1 MTKYKLSEISE
12 IKNGKKIRSREGSIP
27 IYGSNGQI
35 GVTNQANSPKNSI
48 IIGRVGAN
56 VGSVFF
62 SENQSWISDNAMYLS
77 SDTNKVDSIYLFYY
91 LKNLDLNRLAHGSAQ
106 PLINQKI
113 LNNLELD
120 LPCLKDQKKTSTRIA
135 LFDKKIEL
143 NNKINANL
151 FDLAQTIFEKKF
163 SYEGKIPLSNYF
175 LPKRGKNLLKRDVID
190 GSVPVVAGG
199 LKPAAYHN
207 SSNTK
212 APVIT
217 ISASGAN
224 AGYVQIWGKNVW
236 SSDSS
241 YIDSSVSQNIY
252 FWFLFLKSKQKQI
265 FDSQTGS
272 AQPHIYPKHVGNIL
286 VPVLHENEVRNFN
299 KMLIPIFQRIF
310 QNEDEN
316 LNLQNIKTNLLDRYF
331 S

>member
-56 VGSVFF
+56 AGSVFF

-151 FDLAQTIFEKKF
+151 
-163 SYEGKIPLSNYF
+163 
-175 LPKRGKNLLKRDVID
+175 
-190 GSVPVVAGG
+190 VA
-199 LKPAAYHN
+199 
-207 SSNTK
+207 
-212 APVIT
+212 
-217 ISASGAN
+217 
-224 AGYVQIWGKNVW
+224 
-236 SSDSS
+236 
-241 YIDSSVSQNIY
+241 
-252 FWFLFLKSKQKQI
+252 
-265 FDSQTGS
+265 
-272 AQPHIYPKHVGNIL
+272 
-286 VPVLHENEVRNFN
+286 
-299 KMLIPIFQRIF
+299 
-310 QNEDEN
+310 
-316 LNLQNIKTNLLDRYF
+316 
-331 S
+331 